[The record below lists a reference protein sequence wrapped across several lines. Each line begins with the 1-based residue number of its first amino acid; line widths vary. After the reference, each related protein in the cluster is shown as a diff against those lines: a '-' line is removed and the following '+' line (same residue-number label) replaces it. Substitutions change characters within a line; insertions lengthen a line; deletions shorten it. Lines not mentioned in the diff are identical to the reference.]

1 MGHDQLFKLLS
12 RKEFQAVQD
21 VEMTWADKM
30 MEKGREE
37 GRRSGLVE
45 GKRDVLLRQLAA
57 KFGPLPTE
65 TTTHLRALDSADEL
79 DRLLDRLLTASTLED
94 LGI

>member
-1 MGHDQLFKLLS
+1 M
-12 RKEFQAVQD
+12 QD
-21 VEMTWADKM
+21 VEMTWADRMK
-30 MEKGREE
+30 EEGREE
-37 GRRSGLVE
+37 GRQTGLVE

-57 KFGPLPTE
+57 KFGPLPAE
-65 TTTHLRALDSADEL
+65 TTAHLRALDSVEEL

>member
-1 MGHDQLFKLLS
+1 M
-12 RKEFQAVQD
+12 
-21 VEMTWADKM
+21 
-30 MEKGREE
+30 
-37 GRRSGLVE
+37 E

-57 KFGPLPTE
+57 KFGPLPAE
-65 TTTHLRALDSADEL
+65 TTAHLRDLDSVEEL